1 MSSRGGAAHA
11 APPHSST
18 GEGSELLDM
27 RGARKDLLAGG
38 TFVAFGLA
46 FAITSTTYELGTPLR
61 MGPGFFPLVLG
72 GILVLLGVLI
82 VVSAFTAGGGEGD
95 DIGPVPWKAT
105 GLLVAALLFFGY
117 TVRGL
122 GLVPTLL
129 VTVFLA
135 AMAGRQA
142 RVVPALVIA
151 ASLTALSVLIFV
163 VALQL
168 RLPYF
173 GDWLG

>member
-1 MSSRGGAAHA
+1 MTAYWISVYQEIFD
-11 APPHSST
+11 
-18 GEGSELLDM
+18 EGKVDAY
-27 RGARKDLLAGG
+27 ARLARPALEAAGG

-46 FAITSTTYELGTPLR
+46 FAITSSTYELGTALR

-72 GILVLLGVLI
+72 SALVVLGILIAVKGFF
-82 VVSAFTAGGGEGD
+82 AADGD
-95 DIGPVPWKAT
+95 EIGPVPWKALL
-105 GLLVAALLFFGY
+105 LLVVAFLFFGY

-122 GLVPTLL
+122 GLVPALL

-142 RVVPALVIA
+142 RAIPAVIIA
-151 ASLTALSVLIFV
+151 ACLTALSVLIFV
-163 VALQL
+163 IVLQL